1 MESRWLETRIQ
12 FSVLSSRLSVF
23 SLWKAALES
32 GLFYWGKVGFT
43 TRSRSSRR
51 AFSLVWS
58 SGAEHQC
65 ASNAEV
71 QRNAPAR
78 PILSAPRLIERAAPL
93 RLRLLFR
100 DLVEGRCANRSRGL
114 WHRNIASALWALR
127 DRKWNRFAVLDA
139 SRARALQS
147 AQGTG
152 HPRLERVK
160 GWATRQQSAVC
171 VSC

>member
-1 MESRWLETRIQ
+1 MLNI
-12 FSVLSSRLSVF
+12 
-23 SLWKAALES
+23 KA
-32 GLFYWGKVGFT
+32 
-43 TRSRSSRR
+43 RPR
-51 AFSLVWS
+51 
-58 SGAEHQC
+58 
-65 ASNAEV
+65 
-71 QRNAPAR
+71 QRFRDAPAR